1 MADLT
6 ERADLTGRVVLVAG
20 GAGAVGEGI
29 VAAMLGAGAQVVVP
43 SRTAD
48 RVAALRTRLGEPAGL
63 HGVVG
68 DVGAPDGAERV
79 AAAALAKGGR
89 LDAVVAAVGGWW
101 QRSDLV
107 DVDPAEWRR
116 VLEASLTTHFL
127 LIRALLPRLREQVG
141 SSYQLVVGDTA
152 ESPVPGASLSTV
164 TAAGVLGLFRAAAA
178 EERVVRVNA
187 LYLAPVLTR
196 NRPTGPAGWLT
207 AEEVGVYA
215 AWLASDAGAAVRG
228 EIVRPD
234 KSGPH

>member
-1 MADLT
+1 MA
-6 ERADLTGRVVLVAG
+6 ELTGRVALVAG

-29 VAAMLGAGAQVVVP
+29 VRALLGAGAQVIVP
-43 SRTAD
+43 TRDAD
-48 RVAALRTRLGEPAGL
+48 RVAALRARLGAPADL

-68 DVGAPDGAERV
+68 DIGAPGGAEQV
-79 AAAALAKGGR
+79 AADAVAQGGR

-116 VLEASLTTHFL
+116 VVEANLTSHFL
-127 LIRALLPRLREQVG
+127 LIRALLPRLREQDG
-141 SSYQLVVGDTA
+141 SSYQMVVGDTA
-152 ESPVPGASLSTV
+152 ESPVAGASLSTV

-178 EERVVRVNA
+178 EEQVVRVNA

-207 AEEVGVYA
+207 ADEVGAYA
-215 AWLASDAGAAVRG
+215 AWLAGDAGTGVRG
-228 EIVRPD
+228 QIVRPD
-234 KSGPH
+234 KSGPPIGD